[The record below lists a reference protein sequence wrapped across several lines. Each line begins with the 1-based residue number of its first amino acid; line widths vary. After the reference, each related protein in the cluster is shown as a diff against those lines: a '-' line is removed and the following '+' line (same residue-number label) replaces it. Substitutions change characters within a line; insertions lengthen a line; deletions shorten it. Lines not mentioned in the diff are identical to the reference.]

1 MNNTKQIYLD
11 YQATTPVAREVVDAM
26 FPYFT
31 ENFGNP
37 HSTQHEMG
45 RKSNAAI
52 ENARE
57 QVAKLINA
65 EPHEIV
71 FTSGATESNNLAI
84 KSITKN
90 YFDKNVQIITCVTE
104 HKCILESCH
113 SLEKEGYDVKYLKIN
128 QDGFINLEELE
139 NLLKQKKSLVSIMHV
154 NNEIGII
161 QPIEQIGLMCNHYE
175 SVFHTDAAQT
185 FSCLSIDVKAQNI
198 DALSLSAH
206 KFYGPKGIGALY
218 IKSSIKYTLR
228 PILDGGGQEQGI
240 RSGTVPT
247 PLVVGL
253 GKASELAI
261 KNHIQRFDH
270 HIKLQRY
277 FLNQLKEHN
286 IEYDLNGSFEKRTPM
301 NLNIALKN
309 KSADEIIMGQNLFA
323 ISSGSACTTG
333 NIEKSHVIAALNKRL
348 DNLNN
353 SFRISFGINTTH
365 QEIDEFIGFIKQF
378 K

>member
-1 MNNTKQIYLD
+1 MSETKQIYLD

-26 FPYFT
+26 LPYFT

-37 HSTQHEMG
+37 HSTQHEIG
-45 RKSNAAI
+45 RKSNETI
-52 ENARE
+52 EKTRN

-84 KSITKN
+84 KSISKN
-90 YFDKNVQIITCVTE
+90 YFNEDVQIITCVTE
-104 HKCILESCH
+104 HKCVLESCH
-113 SLEKEGYDVKYLKIN
+113 SLEKEGYDVKYLKVN
-128 QDGFINLEELE
+128 QEGFINLEELE

-161 QPIEQIGLMCNHYE
+161 QPIEQIGLMCNHYD

-185 FSCLSIDVKAQNI
+185 FSCLSIDVKTQNI

-218 IKSSIKYTLR
+218 VKSSIKNTLR

-261 KNHIQRFDH
+261 KNHIQRFEH
-270 HIKLQRY
+270 PTILQRY

-286 IEYDLNGSFEKRTPM
+286 IDYELNGSFEKRTPV

-309 KSADEIIMGQNLFA
+309 KSADEIIMGQNQFA

-333 NIEKSHVIAALNKRL
+333 NIEKSHVIAALNKGI

-353 SFRISFGINTTH
+353 SFRISFGINTTQ
-365 QEIDEFIGFIKQF
+365 QEIDKFINFIK